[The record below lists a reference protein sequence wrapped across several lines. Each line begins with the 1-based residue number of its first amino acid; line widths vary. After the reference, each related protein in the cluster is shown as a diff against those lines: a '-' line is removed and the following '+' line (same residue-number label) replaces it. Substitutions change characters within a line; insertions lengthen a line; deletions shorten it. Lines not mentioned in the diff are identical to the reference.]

1 MFSEKKS
8 VMYSFMYL
16 RMPAYINALLKA
28 EKHLWG
34 LSINYKEYLKV
45 SRLIKRR
52 TVANEACD
60 AGKITVNDK
69 VARASYDVK
78 VGDVIE
84 ITLGSKSVK
93 VKVTEVKEVVRKEDA
108 ATMYEAAV
116 WFFTKI
122 KTQNITLD
130 EIRWVIMRK
139 KVEKNRFKYLHI

>member
-1 MFSEKKS
+1 MRLDK
-8 VMYSFMYL
+8 
-16 RMPAYINALLKA
+16 
-28 EKHLWG
+28 
-34 LSINYKEYLKV
+34 YLKV

-60 AGKITVNDK
+60 AGKITDNDK

-116 WFFTKI
+116 
-122 KTQNITLD
+122 
-130 EIRWVIMRK
+130 
-139 KVEKNRFKYLHI
+139 